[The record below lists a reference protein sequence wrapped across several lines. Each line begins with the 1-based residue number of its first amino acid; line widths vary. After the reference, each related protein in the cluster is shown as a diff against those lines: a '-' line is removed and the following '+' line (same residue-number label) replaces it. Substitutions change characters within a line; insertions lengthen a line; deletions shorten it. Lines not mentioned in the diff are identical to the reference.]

1 MPKEGTESRT
11 RWSPTKKL
19 HHQAV
24 LLVNLLNFY
33 LPFVSVFSLF
43 SIALLSLTLPFFAFA
58 PLAAWIETERRRG
71 KKRLPRHLWE
81 RRRGGGDHGEWTL
94 FFFFLPLSITF
105 SLSLNGRCLC
115 GSSRYS
121 LSPAAG

>member
-43 SIALLSLTLPFFAFA
+43 SIALLSLTLPF
-58 PLAAWIETERRRG
+58 
-71 KKRLPRHLWE
+71 
-81 RRRGGGDHGEWTL
+81 
-94 FFFFLPLSITF
+94 LPL
-105 SLSLNGRCLC
+105 
-115 GSSRYS
+115 
-121 LSPAAG
+121 PP